1 MKPGFTTGNTHL
13 GKGVWTWTLPAG
25 ITCPGAFLCKAWTDE
40 SGCLKRG
47 GGSKFCCYAA
57 RAERFPN
64 VRLKARLNYD
74 LVRNGAREEIADII
88 HLLIPLKAK
97 KIRIHAGGD
106 FFSLDYTLAWFDVCE
121 RNPNIRF
128 WAFTKS
134 IHLIDEARCRKLGIP
149 SNLKITQSLGGR
161 YDHIRVHGVHTSQVF
176 LTRKEAEE
184 SGLPIDTDDSL
195 PMLGECDF
203 ALIENS
209 VK

>member
-25 ITCPGAFLCKAWTDE
+25 ITCPGALLCKAWTDE

-88 HLLIPLKAK
+88 HLMIPIKAK

-106 FFSLDYTLAWFDVCE
+106 FFSLDYTLASLE
-121 RNPNIRF
+121 RGAHSITATISDANGNEKIRSQPVVF
-128 WAFTKS
+128 HMKQNTIIAPRAVGPGVRPVPRPTP
-134 IHLIDEARCRKLGIP
+134 R
-149 SNLKITQSLGGR
+149 GG
-161 YDHIRVHGVHTSQVF
+161 
-176 LTRKEAEE
+176 
-184 SGLPIDTDDSL
+184 
-195 PMLGECDF
+195 
-203 ALIENS
+203 
-209 VK
+209 